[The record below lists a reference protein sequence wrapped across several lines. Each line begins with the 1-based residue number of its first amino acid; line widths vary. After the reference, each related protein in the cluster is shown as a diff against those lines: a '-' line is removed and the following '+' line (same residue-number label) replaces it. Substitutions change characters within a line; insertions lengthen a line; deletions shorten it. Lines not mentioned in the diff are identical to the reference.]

1 MINESL
7 HGSLKSNVFE
17 LALFLSRWVTVAFGL
32 GLVCFFHFA

>member
-7 HGSLKSNVFE
+7 HGSLRSNLFE
-17 LALFLSRWVTVAFGL
+17 LALLLSRWLTVALGL